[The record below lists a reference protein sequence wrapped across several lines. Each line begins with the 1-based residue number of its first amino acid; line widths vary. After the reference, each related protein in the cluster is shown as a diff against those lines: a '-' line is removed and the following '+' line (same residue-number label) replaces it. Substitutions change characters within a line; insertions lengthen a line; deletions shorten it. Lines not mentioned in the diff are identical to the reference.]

1 MVSRPR
7 IAAHR
12 LLSTALSFLL
22 LTLATHSRV
31 AAGPQSQDDSRP
43 DIVVT
48 LTGAQRPLVRLA
60 IPAVTFRGTGGA
72 EAAAAVREI
81 ESTVRADLDSS
92 RIFVIQGA
100 AELAVL
106 DLTGDATRDAEL
118 YRSLGNEVV
127 LNMDLQQEGA
137 RLSLEGRVV
146 DLASG
151 QTVLGKRYRGEFP
164 LARRIAHTLADEIV
178 QYFSQQPGIALS
190 TISFVSDRQ
199 APYQQKEIYLMDY
212 DGWNQRPITA
222 HRSLSLAP
230 DWSPDGQLLAYVTY
244 VRGSPGIFVAD
255 FRRNGEKRA
264 LITEG
269 TLNSSPSFSP
279 DGRRFAL
286 TRSIGRSP
294 EIYVADSSGGG
305 LRQLTY
311 SPGIDTS
318 PAWSPQGREIAFT
331 SSRSGSPQIYVMDSE
346 GANLRRISTQG
357 SYNDG
362 AAWSPD
368 GTRLVYA
375 SRRSG
380 SFNIAITDL
389 VTLETSLIT
398 SGRSNDESP
407 TYSPDGRK
415 IAFASSRSYSRRRET
430 QIYVVD
436 VDGANLKQLTSEG
449 NNYAPA
455 WSRRRP

>member
-7 IAAHR
+7 IAVLGA
-12 LLSTALSFLL
+12 ALSCLL
-22 LTLATHSRV
+22 VLLATDKPV
-31 AAGPQSQDDSRP
+31 GAEPQGQDDSKP

-60 IPAVTFRGTGGA
+60 IPTAGFRGAAGA
-72 EAAAAVREI
+72 QAAVREV
-81 ESTVRADLDSS
+81 ETTVRADLDSS
-92 RIFVIQGA
+92 RVFVIQGP
-100 AELAVL
+100 AELAAVE
-106 DLTGDATRDAEL
+106 LTGDDARDREI
-118 YRSLGNEVV
+118 YRSLGNEVE
-127 LNMDLQQEGA
+127 LLMDLRQEGD
-137 RLSLEGRVV
+137 RLVLEGRVV
-146 DLASG
+146 DLESG
-151 QTVLGKRYRGEFP
+151 QTVLGKRYRGEFS
-164 LARRIAHTLADEIV
+164 LARRIAHTLADEV
-178 QYFSQQPGIALS
+178 VLYFSQRPGLALS
-190 TISFVSDRQ
+190 SISFVSDRQ
-199 APYQQKEIYLMDY
+199 APYEQKEIYLMDY

-255 FRRNGEKRA
+255 FQRNGEKRA
-264 LITEG
+264 LITDG
-269 TLNSSPSFSP
+269 TLNSSPSFAP
-279 DGRRFAL
+279 DGKRFAL
-286 TRSIGRSP
+286 TRSTGGSA
-294 EIYVADSSGGG
+294 EIYTADSAGGG

-318 PAWSPQGREIAFT
+318 PAWSPGGREIAFT

-368 GTRLVYA
+368 GTRLAYA
-375 SRRSG
+375 TRRG
-380 SFNIAITDL
+380 GTFNIAITDL
-389 VTLETSLIT
+389 VTLETSLVT
-398 SGRSNDESP
+398 AGRSSDESP
-407 TYSPDGRK
+407 VYSPDGRK
-415 IAFASSRSYSRRRET
+415 IAFASTRTYGRRRET
-430 QIYVVD
+430 QVYVVD
-436 VDGANLKQLTSEG
+436 VDGANLKQLTREG

>member
-1 MVSRPR
+1 MVRKPF
-7 IAAHR
+7 
-12 LLSTALSFLL
+12 TALAAAALSCLL
-22 LTLATHSRV
+22 LVL
-31 AAGPQSQDDSRP
+31 AGPARLGAAPQGQDDSKP

-48 LTGAQRPLVRLA
+48 LSGEQRPLVRLA
-60 IPAVTFRGTGGA
+60 IPAAGITGMATAEGA
-72 EAAAAVREI
+72 DAARQI
-81 ESTVRADLDSS
+81 ETTVRADLESS

-100 AELAVL
+100 TELAVL
-106 DLTGDATRDAEL
+106 ELTGDDARDREL

-127 LNMDLQQEGA
+127 LKMDLRQEGQRMA
-137 RLSLEGRVV
+137 LEGRVV
-146 DLASG
+146 DLESG
-151 QTVLGKRYRGEFP
+151 QTVLGKRYRGEYS

-190 TISFVSDRQ
+190 TIAFVSDRQ
-199 APYQQKEIYLMDY
+199 APYEEKEIYLMDY

-230 DWSPDGQLLAYVTY
+230 DWSPDGQLLAYVTW
-244 VRGSPGIFVAD
+244 VRGTPGIFVAD
-255 FRRNGEKRA
+255 FERRGEKRA
-264 LITEG
+264 LVTDG
-269 TLNSSPSFSP
+269 TLNSSPSFAP

-286 TRSIGRSP
+286 TRATGRSS
-294 EIYVADSSGGG
+294 EIYVADVQGGG
-305 LRQLTY
+305 MRQLTY

-318 PAWSPQGREIAFT
+318 PAWSPSGREIAFT

-375 SRRSG
+375 SRRNG
-380 SFNIAITDL
+380 TFNIAVTDL

-398 SGRSNDESP
+398 AGRSNDESP
-407 TYSPDGRK
+407 VYSPDGRK

-430 QIYVVD
+430 QVYVVD
-436 VDGANLKQLTSEG
+436 IDGANLKQLTSEG

>member
-1 MVSRPR
+1 MVSKPR
-7 IAAHR
+7 IALFGIVLSCLALGLASRDR
-12 LLSTALSFLL
+12 LLAE
-22 LTLATHSRV
+22 
-31 AAGPQSQDDSRP
+31 PQSQDDSRP

-48 LTGAQRPLVRLA
+48 LSGAQRPLVRLA
-60 IPAVTFRGTGGA
+60 IPAASFRGVVNGEG
-72 EAAAAVREI
+72 AAAGREI
-81 ESTVRADLDSS
+81 ESTIRADLDSS
-92 RIFVIQGA
+92 RIFVIQGV

-106 DLTGDATRDAEL
+106 QLSGDDDRDREL
-118 YRSLGNEVV
+118 FRSLGNEVV
-127 LNMDLQQEGA
+127 LEMDLQEEGD
-137 RLSLEGRVV
+137 RLVLEGRVV
-146 DLASG
+146 DLESG
-151 QTVLGKRYRGEFP
+151 QTVLGKRYRGQFS
-164 LARRIAHTLADEIV
+164 LARRIAHTLADEVV

-264 LITEG
+264 LVTDG
-269 TLNSSPSFSP
+269 TLNSSPSFAP

-286 TRSIGRSP
+286 TRSTGGSSQ
-294 EIYVADSSGGG
+294 IYVADTNGGG

-318 PAWSPQGREIAFT
+318 PAWSPGGREIAFT

-368 GTRLVYA
+368 GTRLAYA
-375 SRRSG
+375 SRRRG
-380 SFNIAITDL
+380 TFNIAITDL
-389 VTLETSLIT
+389 VTLETSLVT
-398 SGRSNDESP
+398 AGRSSDESP
-407 TYSPDGRK
+407 VYSPDGRK
-415 IAFASSRSYSRRRET
+415 IAFASTRSYRRRRET
-430 QIYVVD
+430 QVYVVD

-449 NNYAPA
+449 NNYSPA

>member
-7 IAAHR
+7 IAAR
-12 LLSTALSFLL
+12 GLPTTALICLL
-22 LTLATHSRV
+22 LVLANH
-31 AAGPQSQDDSRP
+31 GPATAEPQDDARP

-48 LTGAQRPLVRLA
+48 LSGAQRPLVRLA
-60 IPAVTFRGTGGA
+60 IPAAGFRGTASA
-72 EAAAAVREI
+72 EAATAIREI
-81 ESTVRADLDSS
+81 EATVRADLDSS

-100 AELAVL
+100 TELAVL
-106 DLTGDATRDAEL
+106 QLTGDETRDREL

-127 LNMDLQQEGA
+127 LQMDLQEEAGK
-137 RLSLEGRVV
+137 LVLEGRVS
-146 DLASG
+146 DLEG
-151 QTVLGKRYRGEFP
+151 GETVLGKRYRGEFS
-164 LARRIAHTLADEIV
+164 LARRIAHTLADEVV

-255 FRRNGEKRA
+255 FNRDGEKRA
-264 LITEG
+264 LVTDG
-269 TLNSSPSFSP
+269 TLNSSPSFAP
-279 DGRRFAL
+279 DGKRFAL
-286 TRSIGRSP
+286 TRSTGGSA
-294 EIYVADSSGGG
+294 EIYVADSSSGGM
-305 LRQLTY
+305 RQLTY

-318 PAWSPQGREIAFT
+318 PAWSPGGREIAFT

-346 GANLRRISTQG
+346 GANLRRVSTQG

-375 SRRSG
+375 SRRG
-380 SFNIAITDL
+380 GTFNIAITDL

-398 SGRSNDESP
+398 SGRSSDESP
-407 TYSPDGRK
+407 VYSPDGRK
-415 IAFASSRSYSRRRET
+415 LAFSSTRSYSRRRET
-430 QIYVVD
+430 QVFVVD
-436 VDGANLKQLTSEG
+436 VDGANLKQLTREG
-449 NNYAPA
+449 NNYSPA

>member
-1 MVSRPR
+1 MLSRPR
-7 IAAHR
+7 FPILAA
-12 LLSTALSFLL
+12 LLCLL
-22 LTLATHSRV
+22 PVLAHQPPAS
-31 AAGPQSQDDSRP
+31 AQSQDDSKP

-48 LTGAQRPLVRLA
+48 LSGAQRPLVRLA
-60 IPAVTFRGTGGA
+60 IPTAGSRGVTTA
-72 EAAAAVREI
+72 EGAAAVREV

-100 AELAVL
+100 TELAAL
-106 DLTGDATRDAEL
+106 QLTGDDARDREL
-118 YRSLGNEVV
+118 YRSLGNQVV
-127 LNMDLQQEGA
+127 LRMNLAQEGD
-137 RLSLEGRVV
+137 RLVLEGRVV
-146 DLASG
+146 DLESG
-151 QTVLGKRYRGEFP
+151 QTVLGKRYRGQFS
-164 LARRIAHTLADEIV
+164 LARRIAHTLADEV
-178 QYFSQQPGIALS
+178 VLYFSQRPGIALS

-199 APYQQKEIYLMDY
+199 APYELKEIYLMDY

-244 VRGSPGIFVAD
+244 VRGTPGIFMAD

-264 LITEG
+264 VVTDG

-286 TRSIGRSP
+286 TRSTGGSS
-294 EIYVADSSGGG
+294 EIHIADTAGGG

-318 PAWSPQGREIAFT
+318 PAWSPSGREIAFT

-375 SRRSG
+375 SRRG
-380 SFNIAITDL
+380 GTFNIAITDL
-389 VTLETSLIT
+389 VTLETSLVT
-398 SGRSNDESP
+398 QGRSSDESP
-407 TYSPDGRK
+407 VYSPDGRK
-415 IAFASSRSYSRRRET
+415 IAFASTRSYGSRRET
-430 QIYVVD
+430 QVFVVD
-436 VDGANLKQLTSEG
+436 VDGANLKQLTREG
-449 NNYAPA
+449 NNYSPA

>member
-1 MVSRPR
+1 MRSTPR
-7 IAAHR
+7 IA
-12 LLSTALSFLL
+12 LLGTALSGLL
-22 LTLATHSRV
+22 ALLATPGR
-31 AAGPQSQDDSRP
+31 APAEPQVPDDSRP

-48 LTGAQRPLVRLA
+48 LSGAQRPLVRLA
-60 IPAVTFRGTGGA
+60 IPAARLSGVTTA
-72 EAAAAVREI
+72 ESAAAVREV
-81 ESTVRADLDSS
+81 ETTVQADLDSS

-100 AELAVL
+100 AELAAL
-106 DLTGDATRDAEL
+106 ELTGEDPRDHEL
-118 YRSLGNEVV
+118 YRSLGNDVV
-127 LNMDLQQEGA
+127 LKTDLQQQGD
-137 RLSLEGRVV
+137 RLVLEGRVV

-151 QTVLGKRYRGEFP
+151 QTVLGKRYRGELS

-190 TISFVSDRQ
+190 TIAFVSDRQ
-199 APYQQKEIYLMDY
+199 APYEQKEIYLMDY

-222 HRSLSLAP
+222 HRSLSLTP

-255 FRRNGEKRA
+255 FQRNGEKRA
-264 LITEG
+264 LVTDG
-269 TLNSSPSFSP
+269 TLNSSPSFAP

-286 TRSIGRSP
+286 TRSTGGSA
-294 EIYVADSSGGG
+294 EIFVGDSGGG
-305 LRQLTY
+305 ALRQLTY

-318 PAWSPQGREIAFT
+318 PAWSPSGREIAFT

-362 AAWSPD
+362 ASWSPD
-368 GTRLVYA
+368 GTRLAYA
-375 SRRSG
+375 SRQG
-380 SFNIAITDL
+380 GTFNITVTDL
-389 VTLETSLIT
+389 VTLESSLIT
-398 SGRSNDESP
+398 RGRSSDESP
-407 TYSPDGRK
+407 VYSPDGRK
-415 IAFASSRSYSRRRET
+415 LAFASTRSYGRRRET

-436 VDGANLKQLTSEG
+436 IDGANLKQLTREG

>member
-1 MVSRPR
+1 MRSKPR
-7 IAAHR
+7 FPIIAGALAC
-12 LLSTALSFLL
+12 LLPM
-22 LTLATHSRV
+22 LAIPEWV
-31 AAGPQSQDDSRP
+31 AAQNQDDSKP

-48 LTGAQRPLVRLA
+48 LQPGQRPLVRLA
-60 IPAVTFRGTGGA
+60 IPTAGSRGVTTGEG
-72 EAAAAVREI
+72 AAAVREV

-92 RIFVIQGA
+92 RIFLIQGA

-106 DLTGDATRDAEL
+106 QLTGDDARDREL

-127 LNMDLQQEGA
+127 LRMEISQEGD
-137 RLSLEGRVV
+137 RVVLEGRVV
-146 DLASG
+146 DLESG
-151 QTVLGKRYRGEFP
+151 QTVLGKRYRGQLS
-164 LARRIAHTLADEIV
+164 LARRIAHTLADEV
-178 QYFSQQPGIALS
+178 VRFFSRQAGIALS

-199 APYQQKEIYLMDY
+199 APYEQKEIYLMDY

-244 VRGSPGIFVAD
+244 VRGTPGIFVAD
-255 FRRNGEKRA
+255 FQRGGEKRA
-264 LITEG
+264 LITDG
-269 TLNSSPSFSP
+269 TLNSSPSFGP
-279 DGRRFAL
+279 DGRRFVL
-286 TRSIGRSP
+286 TRSTGGSS
-294 EIYVADSSGGG
+294 EIFVADTTGGG

-318 PAWSPQGREIAFT
+318 PAWSPRGREIAFT

-368 GTRLVYA
+368 GTRLAYA
-375 SRRSG
+375 SRRG
-380 SFNIAITDL
+380 GTFNIAITDL
-389 VTLETSLIT
+389 VTLETTLIT
-398 SGRSNDESP
+398 QGRSSDESP
-407 TYSPDGRK
+407 FYSPDGRK
-415 IAFASSRSYSRRRET
+415 LAFASTRSYGGRRET
-430 QIYVVD
+430 QVFVVD
-436 VDGANLKQLTSEG
+436 VDGANLKQLTREG

-455 WSRRRP
+455 WSRPRQ

>member
-7 IAAHR
+7 IAAPG
-12 LLSTALSFLL
+12 LLSTALSWMLL
-22 LTLATHSRV
+22 IATPGP
-31 AAGPQSQDDSRP
+31 AAAEPQSQDDSRP

-60 IPAVTFRGTGGA
+60 IPKTVFRGAVNA
-72 EAAAAVREI
+72 EAAAAGREI
-81 ESTVRADLDSS
+81 EATVRADLESS

-106 DLTGDATRDAEL
+106 ELTGDDARDAEL

-127 LNMDLQQEGA
+127 LKMDLQQEGD
-137 RLSLEGRVV
+137 RLALEGRVV
-146 DLASG
+146 DLANG
-151 QTVLGKRYRGEFP
+151 QTVLGKRYRGEFS

-190 TISFVSDRQ
+190 TIAFVSDRQ
-199 APYQQKEIYLMDY
+199 APYQEKEIYLMDY

-230 DWSPDGQLLAYVTY
+230 DWSPDGQLLAYVTW

-255 FRRNGEKRA
+255 FKDRGTKRA
-264 LITEG
+264 LITDG
-269 TLNSSPSFSP
+269 TLNSSPSFAP

-286 TRSIGRSP
+286 TRSTGGSSEIHIGD
-294 EIYVADSSGGG
+294 IDGGG

-311 SPGIDTS
+311 SPGVDTS
-318 PAWSPQGREIAFT
+318 PAWSPSGREIAFT

-346 GANLRRISTQG
+346 GANLRRISTTG

-368 GTRLVYA
+368 GTRLAYA
-375 SRRSG
+375 SRRG
-380 SFNIAITDL
+380 ASFNIAITDL
-389 VTLETSLIT
+389 VTLETSLVT

-407 TYSPDGRK
+407 VYSPDGRK
-415 IAFASSRSYSRRRET
+415 IAFASSRTYSRRRET

>member
-1 MVSRPR
+1 MLSRPR
-7 IAAHR
+7 
-12 LLSTALSFLL
+12 TAFFVTVLACLPI
-22 LTLATHSRV
+22 TLATQQR
-31 AAGPQSQDDSRP
+31 AAADPQIPDDSRP
-43 DIVVT
+43 DIVLT
-48 LTGAQRPLVRLA
+48 LSGGQRPLVRLA
-60 IPAVTFRGTGGA
+60 IPTAGFGGTASTEGA
-72 EAAAAVREI
+72 TAVREI
-81 ESTVRADLDSS
+81 EGTVRADLDSS

-100 AELAVL
+100 SELAAL
-106 DLTGDATRDAEL
+106 QLTGDDARDREL

-127 LNMDLQQEGA
+127 LHMDLQEEAG
-137 RLSLEGRVV
+137 RLVLEGRVV
-146 DLASG
+146 DLESG

-164 LARRIAHTLADEIV
+164 LARRIAHTLADEVV
-178 QYFSQQPGIALS
+178 QYFSQRPGIALS
-190 TISFVSDRQ
+190 TIAFVSDRQ
-199 APYQQKEIYLMDY
+199 APYEEKEIYLMDY

-255 FRRNGEKRA
+255 FQSNGEKRA
-264 LITEG
+264 LVTDG
-269 TLNSSPSFSP
+269 TLNSSPSFAP
-279 DGRRFAL
+279 DGRRFVI
-286 TRSIGRSP
+286 TRSTGGSA
-294 EIYVADSSGGG
+294 EIYAGDLGGG
-305 LRQLTY
+305 ALRQLTY

-318 PAWSPQGREIAFT
+318 PAWSPSGREIAFT

-346 GANLRRISTQG
+346 GANLRRISTVG

-375 SRRSG
+375 SRRNG
-380 SFNIAITDL
+380 TFNIAITDL
-389 VTLETSLIT
+389 VTLETSLVT
-398 SGRSNDESP
+398 GGRSSDESP
-407 TYSPDGRK
+407 AYSPDGRK

-449 NNYAPA
+449 NNYSPA

>member
-1 MVSRPR
+1 MVSNPR
-7 IAAHR
+7 IA
-12 LLSTALSFLL
+12 LLGAALSGLL
-22 LTLATHSRV
+22 VLLAAPGTAV
-31 AAGPQSQDDSRP
+31 AAPQTTDDSRP

-48 LTGAQRPLVRLA
+48 LSGAQRPLVRLA
-60 IPAVTFRGTGGA
+60 IPAASASGTAGA
-72 EAAAAVREI
+72 ESAAAVGEV
-81 ESTVRADLDSS
+81 ETTVRADLDSS

-100 AELAVL
+100 AELAAL
-106 DLTGDATRDAEL
+106 ELTGDDPRDREL

-127 LNMDLQQEGA
+127 LKMDLNLEGG
-137 RLSLEGRVV
+137 RLVLEGRVV
-146 DLASG
+146 DLESG
-151 QTVLGKRYRGEFP
+151 QTVLGKRYRGELA

-190 TISFVSDRQ
+190 TIAFVSDRQ
-199 APYQQKEIYLMDY
+199 APYELKEIYLMDY
-212 DGWNQRPITA
+212 DGWNQRPVTA

-255 FRRNGEKRA
+255 FNRNGEKRA
-264 LITEG
+264 LVTDG
-269 TLNSSPSFSP
+269 TLNSSPSFAP

-286 TRSIGRSP
+286 TRSTGASA
-294 EIYVADSSGGG
+294 EIYVGDSGGSG
-305 LRQLTY
+305 MRQLTY

-318 PAWSPQGREIAFT
+318 PAWSPSGREIAFT

-375 SRRSG
+375 SRRG
-380 SFNIAITDL
+380 GTFNIALTDL

-398 SGRSNDESP
+398 RGRSSDESP
-407 TYSPDGRK
+407 VYSPDGRK
-415 IAFASSRSYSRRRET
+415 IAFASTRSYGSRRET
-430 QIYVVD
+430 QVFVVD
-436 VDGANLKQLTSEG
+436 VDGANLKQLTREG
-449 NNYAPA
+449 NNYSPA

>member
-1 MVSRPR
+1 MPR
-7 IAAHR
+7 TVPLAAAALCC
-12 LLSTALSFLL
+12 LLA
-22 LTLATHSRV
+22 TLAGP
-31 AAGPQSQDDSRP
+31 AAAEPQSQDDSRP
-43 DIVVT
+43 DVVVT
-48 LTGAQRPLVRLA
+48 LSGAQRAQVRLA
-60 IPAVTFRGTGGA
+60 IPAASARGVVTGEG
-72 EAAAAVREI
+72 AAAVREI
-81 ESTVRADLDSS
+81 ETTVRADLDSS

-106 DLTGDATRDAEL
+106 ELTGDEARDREL

-127 LNMDLQQEGA
+127 LMMAVEQEGD
-137 RLSLEGRVV
+137 RISLEGRVL
-146 DLASG
+146 DLESG
-151 QTVLGKRYRGEFP
+151 QAVLGKRYRGELS
-164 LARRIAHTLADEIV
+164 LARRIAHTLADEVV
-178 QYFSQQPGIALS
+178 QHFSQQPGIALS
-190 TISFVSDRQ
+190 TIAFVSDRQ
-199 APYQQKEIYLMDY
+199 APYEQKEIYLMDY

-244 VRGSPGIFVAD
+244 VRGSPGIFFAD
-255 FRRNGEKRA
+255 FARNGEKRA
-264 LITEG
+264 LITDG
-269 TLNSSPSFSP
+269 TLNSSPSFAP

-286 TRSIGRSP
+286 TRSTGGSA
-294 EIYVADSSGGG
+294 EIFVADSAGGG

-311 SPGIDTS
+311 SAGIDTS
-318 PAWSPQGREIAFT
+318 PAWSPSGREIAFT

-357 SYNDG
+357 GYNDG

-368 GTRLVYA
+368 GTRLAYA
-375 SRRSG
+375 SRQG
-380 SFNIAITDL
+380 GTFNIAITDL

-398 SGRSNDESP
+398 AGRSSDESP
-407 TYSPDGRK
+407 VYSPDGRK
-415 IAFASSRSYSRRRET
+415 IAFASTRSYGNRRET

-436 VDGANLKQLTSEG
+436 VDGANLKQLTREG

>member
-1 MVSRPR
+1 MVAKPR
-7 IAAHR
+7 TAIFG
-12 LLSTALSFLL
+12 TALSGLL
-22 LTLATHSRV
+22 ALLAS
-31 AAGPQSQDDSRP
+31 AGTALAEPQNTDDSRP

-48 LTGAQRPLVRLA
+48 LSGAQRPQVRLA
-60 IPAVTFRGTGGA
+60 IPAAAVSGTAGA
-72 EAAAAVREI
+72 ESAA
-81 ESTVRADLDSS
+81 TVGEVEATLRADLDSS
-92 RIFVIQGA
+92 RIFVIQGP
-100 AELAVL
+100 AELAVIE
-106 DLTGDATRDAEL
+106 LTGDEPRDREL

-127 LNMDLQQEGA
+127 LKMDLSLEGD
-137 RLSLEGRVV
+137 RLALEGRVV
-146 DLASG
+146 DLESG
-151 QTVLGKRYRGEFP
+151 QTVLGKRYRGELA

-190 TISFVSDRQ
+190 TIAFVSDRQ
-199 APYQQKEIYLMDY
+199 APYEVKEIYLMDY
-212 DGWNQRPITA
+212 DGWNQRPVTA

-255 FRRNGEKRA
+255 FNRNGEKRA
-264 LITEG
+264 LVTDG
-269 TLNSSPSFSP
+269 TLNSSPSFAP

-286 TRSIGRSP
+286 TRATGASAD
-294 EIYVADSSGGG
+294 IYVANSAGGG
-305 LRQLTY
+305 MRQLTY

-318 PAWSPQGREIAFT
+318 PAWSPSGREIAFT

-346 GANLRRISTQG
+346 GANLRRVSTQG

-368 GTRLVYA
+368 GTRLAYA
-375 SRRSG
+375 SRRNG
-380 SFNIAITDL
+380 TFNIAITDL

-398 SGRSNDESP
+398 RGASSDESP
-407 TYSPDGRK
+407 VYSPDGRK
-415 IAFASSRSYSRRRET
+415 IGFASTRSYGSRRET

-436 VDGANLKQLTSEG
+436 VDGGNLKQLTREG
-449 NNYAPA
+449 NNYSPA

>member
-1 MVSRPR
+1 MVSKLR
-7 IAAHR
+7 IAA
-12 LLSTALSFLL
+12 LGCLL
-22 LTLATHSRV
+22 LTLAAQNRV
-31 AAGPQSQDDSRP
+31 IAEAQSQDDSRP

-48 LTGAQRPLVRLA
+48 LSGAQRPLVRLA
-60 IPAVTFRGTGGA
+60 IPTAGFRGAVRA

-81 ESTVRADLDSS
+81 EATVRADLDSS
-92 RIFVIQGA
+92 RIFIIQGA

-106 DLTGDATRDAEL
+106 ELTGDEIRDREL

-127 LNMDLQQEGA
+127 LQMDLQQEGG
-137 RLSLEGRVV
+137 RLVLEGRVV
-146 DLASG
+146 DLANG
-151 QTVLGKRYRGEFP
+151 QSVLGKRYRGGFS

-178 QYFSQQPGIALS
+178 QYFSQQPGIAQS

-255 FRRNGEKRA
+255 FQRNGEKRA
-264 LITEG
+264 LITDG
-269 TLNSSPSFSP
+269 TLNSSPSFAP

-286 TRSIGRSP
+286 TRSTGGSA
-294 EIYVADSSGGG
+294 EIYVADRNGGG

-311 SPGIDTS
+311 SSGIDTS
-318 PAWSPQGREIAFT
+318 PAWSPGGREIAFT

-346 GANLRRISTQG
+346 GADLRRISNQG

-368 GTRLVYA
+368 GTRVVYA
-375 SRRSG
+375 SRRG
-380 SFNIAITDL
+380 GTFNIAITDL

-398 SGRSNDESP
+398 SGRSSDESP
-407 TYSPDGRK
+407 VYSPDGRK
-415 IAFASSRSYSRRRET
+415 IAFASARSYSRRRET

-436 VDGANLKQLTSEG
+436 VDGANLKQLTREG
-449 NNYAPA
+449 NNYSPT
-455 WSRRRP
+455 WSRRQK